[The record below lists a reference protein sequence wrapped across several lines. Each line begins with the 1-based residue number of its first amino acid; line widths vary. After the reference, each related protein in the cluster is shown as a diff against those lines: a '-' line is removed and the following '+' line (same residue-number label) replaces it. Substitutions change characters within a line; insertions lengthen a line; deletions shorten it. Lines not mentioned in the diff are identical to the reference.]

1 MHQLLNLSKSIKEG
15 AIPPF
20 VIFNSKVY
28 PLIFFKLLKDLSS
41 GLFID
46 LDTADFDQFKSK
58 LVMTFL
64 GSKSTYLVNLSLLS
78 ASTKSK
84 FINFIK
90 DYKGPNALLVFTDN
104 ANDFDDFINLDEV
117 KDKNFTDILKFLNIY
132 EKNCLSSLL
141 EKVFV
146 EKLSVDE
153 LLVLYS
159 YSVCLGS
166 QKDSFKEKWLG
177 RIVSS
182 DSSLFELSKHF
193 FARDRINFFQLWDK
207 VEKAYS
213 DMFWISFFSEQI
225 YRTYFYALS
234 RRANDVVAAKQISYK
249 LPFSFIQKDWKFM
262 KSSTLL
268 DAHKDLY
275 NLDYAIKNG
284 ASNLSL
290 DLFLTRYFAPILS

>member
-15 AIPPF
+15 EIPPF
-20 VIFNSKVY
+20 VIFHSKSY
-28 PLIFFKLLKDLSS
+28 PLIFFKLLKDLTS

-46 LDTADFDQFKSK
+46 LDTSDFDHFKSK

-64 GSKSTYLVNLSLLS
+64 GSKSVYLVNLSLLN
-78 ASTKSK
+78 ASSKDK
-84 FINFIK
+84 FINFIN
-90 DYKGPNALLVFTDN
+90 DYNGPNHLFVFTEDVSN
-104 ANDFDDFINLDEV
+104 FSNNINLDEV
-117 KDKNFTDILKFLNIY
+117 KNKSFSDILKFLNIY
-132 EKNCLSSLL
+132 EKNCLSALL

-146 EKLSVDE
+146 EKLSIDE

-193 FARDRINFFQLWDK
+193 FAKDRISFFQLWDK

-213 DMFWISFFSEQI
+213 DMFWISFWSEQI
-225 YRTYFYALS
+225 YRAYFYTLS
-234 RRANDVVAAKQISYK
+234 RRGNDVVAAKQISYK
-249 LPFSFIQKDWKFM
+249 LPFSFIQKDWKFLD
-262 KSSTLL
+262 SSALL
-268 DAHKDLY
+268 NAHKDLY
-275 NLDYAIKNG
+275 NLDYSIKNG

-290 DLFLTRYFAPILS
+290 DLFLIRYFAPILS